1 MKVSGDRRVDL
12 SRAALR
18 QSSIKKAPA
27 VLLFCAVYERTTGKY
42 GQRGMRYVHMELGHA
57 AQNVCLQ
64 ATALGLNTAVIGAFR
79 DTEVKMIA
87 NLPADEQPLY
97 FVPVGR

>member
-1 MKVSGDRRVDL
+1 
-12 SRAALR
+12 
-18 QSSIKKAPA
+18 
-27 VLLFCAVYERTTGKY
+27 
-42 GQRGMRYVHMELGHA
+42 MRYVHMELGHA

-87 NLPADEQPLY
+87 KLPADEQPLY